1 MKKNI
6 SFIFLILQFAS
17 FGIGQKSNPKPF
29 VQSSFMEWTNIFE
42 KLSESNSTPKPLE
55 KPEEEVED
63 VSPEKR
69 QGQSED
75 FPHSQ
80 NDGHTIFENPIFYIE
95 DQTFSDPM
103 RINNP

>member
-6 SFIFLILQFAS
+6 PFIFLILQFAS

-69 QGQSED
+69 QGQSEN
-75 FPHSQ
+75 FPLR
-80 NDGHTIFENPIFYIE
+80 NDGHTIFENPTFYIE
-95 DQTFSDPM
+95 DPTFSDPM
-103 RINNP
+103 RNNNP

>member
-42 KLSESNSTPKPLE
+42 NLSNSESSVE
-55 KPEEEVED
+55 KSADVA
-63 VSPEKR
+63 VSPERR
-69 QGQSED
+69 QGQSEKI
-75 FPHSQ
+75 PLKNGQ
-80 NDGHTIFENPIFYIE
+80 TRFEEPTFYIE
-95 DQTFSDPM
+95 HQTFSNPI
-103 RINNP
+103 RPNNP